1 MNKRIRA
8 VCFNA
13 NGLNDANKR
22 RLVVESSVKGRVDV
36 LGLSETH
43 LKGQGTCACK
53 VGDVGSLWDGMNGG
67 AVWTGLN
74 EDYKGRGKEGC
85 AILMSERVWKGVTDC
100 GWKGSRIVWVK
111 SKIGLIKYAWVCVY
125 APVNKRTLKGK
136 SEMRKFWK
144 DLNECIEC
152 FEIERKVIVMG
163 DMNAKVGDE
172 RVDEVVGKWGVPGK
186 NENGEWLVDV
196 CAERGLFLANTFFQH
211 KMIHKYTW
219 RRGGVDEQK
228 GLIDYMAVDSRL
240 KSDIVDTKVVRG
252 MFDGSD
258 HFAVLLKMKT
268 CDKWEFKKE
277 RREENTRLRLERFRE
292 EGVREEFRYRLS
304 EALGNEWESI
314 NENANVEDTF
324 KRFKAVMLR
333 ITEEVV
339 GTKVV
344 KVGRKKGKHWGQ
356 RRLKKR

>member
-1 MNKRIRA
+1 
-8 VCFNA
+8 
-13 NGLNDANKR
+13 
-22 RLVVESSVKGRVDV
+22 
-36 LGLSETH
+36 
-43 LKGQGTCACK
+43 
-53 VGDVGSLWDGMNGG
+53 
-67 AVWTGLN
+67 
-74 EDYKGRGKEGC
+74 
-85 AILMSERVWKGVTDC
+85 
-100 GWKGSRIVWVK
+100 
-111 SKIGLIKYAWVCVY
+111 
-125 APVNKRTLKGK
+125 
-136 SEMRKFWK
+136 
-144 DLNECIEC
+144 
-152 FEIERKVIVMG
+152 MG

-292 EGVREEFRYRLS
+292 EGVREEYRNRLT
-304 EALGNEWESI
+304 EALENERESI
-314 NENANVEDTF
+314 NEDANVEDTF
-324 KRFKAVMLR
+324 DRFKAVVLR
-333 ITEEVV
+333 VTEEVV

-344 KVGRKKGKHWGQ
+344 KMGRKKGKPWWTEEVKEAVKDKRDAYKKSLERNVPEDVKVERKRAYRECK
-356 RRLKKR
+356 RRVKEAIEESKRRVDEDFGRQLSEKYKRDKKLYWKEVRKEREQENQGSSVGGEVKDVNGGIIREKEAVKDRWKTYFKDLMNVKGESEAIITCMGLEGGGGECMNKKI